1 MRDPDGLEIDVER
14 AADALT
20 EIAELLERITLVVE
34 ARALKEGFIRR
45 RDNDEESEE
54 DDTES

>member
-1 MRDPDGLEIDVER
+1 MRDPDGLEIDVDR
-14 AADALT
+14 AADSLA

-45 RDNDEESEE
+45 RDDQEDEEE
-54 DDTES
+54 DTES